1 MRPKIRG
8 AITQYQAQL
17 LTQVRE
23 DVDKIKVKM
32 LDEGKA
38 DETLNY
44 VRDFPDIVNKIV
56 WINQLE
62 AKLKFYQQRVK
73 EVLGDD
79 WEAQQD
85 G

>member
-1 MRPKIRG
+1 M
-8 AITQYQAQL
+8 
-17 LTQVRE
+17 RE

-32 LDEGKA
+32 LDEGKS

-62 AKLKFYQQRVK
+62 AKLKFYQ
-73 EVLGDD
+73 
-79 WEAQQD
+79 
-85 G
+85 